1 MLKFVAV
8 VLRSRPD
15 RGNIMEKKII
25 MTPEIQ
31 DYLKQMHDMHGIL
44 TPEAVVEDAKH
55 EGSPLHGLF
64 EWNREKAALAHW
76 HDVAR
81 RLIRSVRVQITNEGT
96 TLKAPYFVRD
106 PSLPNDQQGYT
117 TINRLRKDADLARD
131 AVADE
136 CSRAAAAFR
145 RAQEVAVAV
154 GVEDDIHDLLNR
166 TIDLGARVRQQ
177 A

>member
-1 MLKFVAV
+1 
-8 VLRSRPD
+8 
-15 RGNIMEKKII
+15 MEKKIT

-31 DYLKQMHDMHGIL
+31 EYLKQMHDMHGTL
-44 TPEAVVEDAKH
+44 TPEAVVEDAKRKS
-55 EGSPLHGLF
+55 SPLHDLF
-64 EWNREKAALAHW
+64 EWDEEKAATAHW

-81 RLIRSVRVQITNEGT
+81 RLIRNVRVEIINEGI

-106 PSLPNDQQGYT
+106 PSLPSDQQGYT
-117 TINRLRKDADLARD
+117 TVSRLRNDAELARD

-145 RAQEVAVAV
+145 RAQEVAAAV
-154 GVEDDIHDLLNR
+154 GVEGDIRDLLLR
-166 TIDLGARVRQQ
+166 TIDLGAKVKQS